1 MNQKEKPMRTFRKL
15 MILVGLVFVLG
26 ALGCAT
32 VSSNQNSVVKTTS
45 DLLRDLA
52 VVQQGDKTQFDCE
65 FPEGRDYE
73 CYNEEEC
80 EEYMRGYGAVM
91 LHRFIMKKKRG
102 WYKNVDVQV
111 MPIHLW
117 MDHNSALLLGK
128 IEGEVHPN
136 GKLFMKI
143 WTETYDLECKLL
155 DSGYAEGYAGEKH
168 DSKLE
173 Q

>member
-1 MNQKEKPMRTFRKL
+1 MLRKL
-15 MILVGLVFVLG
+15 MILVGLAFMLVI
-26 ALGCAT
+26 LGCAGT
-32 VSSNQNSVVKTTS
+32 QAIAISDEIRVVEITS
-45 DLLRDLA
+45 
-52 VVQQGDKTQFDCE
+52 DKTQFDCE

-73 CYNEEEC
+73 CYSEEEC
-80 EEYMRGYGAVM
+80 EKHMRGYGAVM
-91 LHRFIMKKKRG
+91 LHRFIMKKKAG
-102 WYKNVDVQV
+102 WYKDVDVQV
-111 MPIHLW
+111 IPIHLW

-143 WTETYDLECKLL
+143 WTETYDLECELL